1 MSTSIELRPG
11 AAVMA
16 HKIIYEDTA
25 HTLAIARHEPEGVL
39 SISPFDTETHTTE
52 FINGTIVIA
61 STPQGGFAF
70 TPLKPSGKG
79 AQR

>member
-16 HKIIYEDTA
+16 HRIIYEDAT
-25 HTLAIARHEPEGVL
+25 HTLAIARHEPEGAL
-39 SISPFDTETHTTE
+39 SIAPFDTETHTTE

-61 STPQGGFAF
+61 RTPQGGFAF
-70 TPLKPSGKG
+70 TRSKPSGKG